1 MHPKNE
7 NRYMS
12 WNMHADVRM
21 RTSATQGGGGGE
33 EEEDEEEEEGSAA
46 LSLNVFTKSA
56 LQLTV
61 TKTSLSIFNELW
73 QVGVMAGC
81 HTTHMHTQCQMEID
95 RHTHMCV
102 CACACTYACTH
113 VHAHTH
119 THTHTH
125 RGNTW
130 HFLPPLPLSSCRPT
144 QGRECLRRWTLQR
157 PSTQPSP

>member
-1 MHPKNE
+1 
-7 NRYMS
+7 MS

-81 HTTHMHTQCQMEID
+81 HTTHMHTQCQTEID
-95 RHTHMCV
+95 RHTH
-102 CACACTYACTH
+102 
-113 VHAHTH
+113 TH
-119 THTHTH
+119 TEEIPGTS
-125 RGNTW
+125 
-130 HFLPPLPLSSCRPT
+130 FPLS
-144 QGRECLRRWTLQR
+144 
-157 PSTQPSP
+157 PSPPAGLHREGSV